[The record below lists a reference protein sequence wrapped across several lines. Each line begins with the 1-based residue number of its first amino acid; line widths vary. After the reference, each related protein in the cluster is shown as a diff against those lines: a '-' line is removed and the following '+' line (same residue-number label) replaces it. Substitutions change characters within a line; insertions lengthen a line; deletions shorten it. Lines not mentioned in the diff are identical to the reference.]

1 MKSPHGL
8 LPVPVLVPVLVLVL
22 VLGLAGCAA
31 GPSYRTPKPDLPPQF
46 ASSTG
51 AHVPATPPAAANVD
65 LAVWWKALGDPEL
78 D

>member
-8 LPVPVLVPVLVLVL
+8 LLVRGLALVPGLVL

-51 AHVPATPPAAANVD
+51 APAVGGERRSCGVVEGAR
-65 LAVWWKALGDPEL
+65 
-78 D
+78 